1 MANRGRHRK
10 KITPEKAFKSAN
22 INSQIIIKRNLRES
36 ITYLKCNFIDY
47 EDFKYWLHIWLR
59 MSGINQII
67 INNKTFNPSEIDD

>member
-22 INSQIIIKRNLRES
+22 FNSQIIIKRNLREPL
-36 ITYLKCNFIDY
+36 TYLKCNFIDY
-47 EDFKYWLHIWLR
+47 EDFKYWLH

-67 INNKTFNPSEIDD
+67 INNKTFNPSEIV